1 VVISELIE
9 FLPEDFKMSDRLT
22 RRWFLSVAVAFLAT
36 QRGWSRKEKSKPRNA
51 QTRDGAREAVPKDL
65 DHILLGVSDL
75 DQGIAWMEARCGVR
89 AAYGGVHP
97 GRGTR
102 NALLALVSD
111 GNDAKEKRQRR
122 YLEIIAPDPAQA
134 KSEQEGTPQ
143 QSRPTSGA
151 PGLADDLRKLKEPR
165 LIGWALHTDD
175 VAAVAEKARAA
186 GLTFIGPRDGSRAR
200 PDGKMLRW
208 KTLTLQQDYDG
219 LLPFFIEWSPDSV
232 HPSRDAPQGCRL
244 ERFMLQSPQFAQSLT
259 LSNACHQLGLDV
271 AVGPGKTAGIRARIS
286 SPKGEFELG

>member
-1 VVISELIE
+1 
-9 FLPEDFKMSDRLT
+9 MSNSLT

-36 QRGWSRKEKSKPRNA
+36 QRGWSRTENIQTGHA
-51 QTRDGAREAVPKDL
+51 QNKGGAREAVPKDL

-102 NALLALVSD
+102 NALLALGSD

-122 YLEIIAPDPAQA
+122 YLEIIAPDPAQT

-143 QSRPTSGA
+143 QSRPSSGA
-151 PGLADDLRKLKEPR
+151 PNLADELRKLKEPR
-165 LIGWALHTDD
+165 LIGWAVHTDD

-200 PDGKMLRW
+200 PDGRMLRW
-208 KTLTLQQDYDG
+208 KTLTLQRDYDG

-244 ERFMLQSPQFAQSLT
+244 ERFMLQSPQFAQSLA
-259 LSNACHQLGLDV
+259 LSDACRKLGLDV
-271 AVGPGKTAGIRARIS
+271 TVAPGKANGLRARIS
-286 SPKGEFELG
+286 SPKGEFELA